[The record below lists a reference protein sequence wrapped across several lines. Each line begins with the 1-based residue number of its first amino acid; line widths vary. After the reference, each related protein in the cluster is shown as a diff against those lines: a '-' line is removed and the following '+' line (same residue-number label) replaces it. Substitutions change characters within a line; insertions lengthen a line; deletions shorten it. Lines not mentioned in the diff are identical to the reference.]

1 MPPQILPS
9 KMQSREHPF
18 NRSTRPL
25 LERRAANMAQPQVL
39 SSKQINA
46 KSPPTR
52 GYNDFNLITR
62 QYENLNSNKGYP
74 YGSPPSPTHLNQID
88 FQFSD
93 VNEPRYRP
101 VAPAATR
108 YLPASTNRNNSDHE
122 DDDDEDDY
130 DELVYHH
137 NQLNVQQVPAVPRR
151 RLIDASSP
159 PVPPQRIIPVE
170 TSTPPS
176 LPLPPPPPP
185 LSRGDTLEHE
195 GPFVFGVHH
204 PNTFTPAY
212 GKGKDTAVVVVGSS
226 NGSPNSSIQNN
237 SDISSRNTSSSEK
250 ERRALMKE
258 KKHSKRTK
266 KEKKTKTKS
275 STKPKEP
282 PRSTKEP
289 PNVKC
294 VLVGDGAVGKTN
306 LIVTY
311 IQDRFNPEYVPTAFD
326 KYNVDVSVD
335 GRPICV
341 TLCDT
346 AGQDALDPLR
356 QLCYPGS
363 DVVLLCFSV
372 VQPGSFRSVATK
384 WEPEVARL
392 KGCSLVLVGTQ
403 SDLRNDRNTILKL
416 QAQGEKPVPV
426 SAAWDFARKIGA
438 KYIET
443 SSHRK
448 ERIKEVFDTAIWD
461 ALQAREFD
469 RKRPLWKRMFCL
481 AC

>member
-25 LERRAANMAQPQVL
+25 LERRANMAQPQVL

-74 YGSPPSPTHLNQID
+74 YGSPPSPTHLNNID

-93 VNEPRYRP
+93 VNEPPYRP
-101 VAPAATR
+101 VAPAVTR

-122 DDDDEDDY
+122 DDDDDEDDY

-137 NQLNVQQVPAVPRR
+137 NQLNVQQAPAVPRR

-159 PVPPQRIIPVE
+159 PVPPQRIIPVQ
-170 TSTPPS
+170 T
-176 LPLPPPPPP
+176 PPPPP
-185 LSRGDTLEHE
+185 RGDTPEHE

-204 PNTFTPAY
+204 PNAFTPAY
-212 GKGKDTAVVVVGSS
+212 GKGKDAVLGGNSNNSNISS

-237 SDISSRNTSSSEK
+237 SDISSRTTSSSEK
-250 ERRALMKE
+250 ERRALVKE
-258 KKHSKRTK
+258 KKHSKRTTK
-266 KEKKTKTKS
+266 KDKKTKKS
-275 STKPKEP
+275 EKQKEP

-306 LIVTY
+306 LIVSY
-311 IQDRFNPEYVPTAFD
+311 IQDRFIPEYVPTAFD

-356 QLCYPGS
+356 QLCYPCS
-363 DVVLLCFSV
+363 DVFLLCFSV

-392 KGCSLVLVGTQ
+392 RGCSLVLVGTQ
-403 SDLRNDRNTILKL
+403 SDLRNDRSTILRL

-443 SSHRK
+443 SSHKK

-469 RKRPLWKRMFCL
+469 RKRPLWKRMLCMT
-481 AC
+481 C

>member
-1 MPPQILPS
+1 MPPQILPRS

-25 LERRAANMAQPQVL
+25 LERRANGGAQPQVL
-39 SSKQINA
+39 SAKQINA
-46 KSPPTR
+46 KKVTPPTVR
-52 GYNDFNLITR
+52 GFNDFNLISR
-62 QYENLNSNKGYP
+62 QYENINSNKGYP
-74 YGSPPSPTHLNQID
+74 YGSPPSPTNLNNID

-93 VNEPRYRP
+93 VRTTTTQPYIP
-101 VAPAATR
+101 PISAAR
-108 YLPASTNRNNSDHE
+108 ANYFASTNRNNSDHE
-122 DDDDEDDY
+122 EDEDDDDY

-137 NQLNVQQVPAVPRR
+137 NQINAKPILQLPTVLPPPPPTNSIRR
-151 RLIDASSP
+151 RLMDAACP
-159 PVPPQRIIPVE
+159 PAPPQRIIPVE
-170 TSTPPS
+170 T
-176 LPLPPPPPP
+176 PPPPP
-185 LSRGDTLEHE
+185 RGDTPEND

-212 GKGKDTAVVVVGSS
+212 
-226 NGSPNSSIQNN
+226 NSSKVNGNGTSSADSSVQNT

-250 ERRALMKE
+250 ERRALVKE
-258 KKHSKRTK
+258 KKNSKRTK
-266 KEKKTKTKS
+266 KDKKDKSKSKEKQQK
-275 STKPKEP
+275 KEKQLSP
-282 PRSTKEP
+282 SKDVA

-311 IQDRFNPEYVPTAFD
+311 IQDRFIPEYVPTAFD

-356 QLCYPGS
+356 QLCYPDS
-363 DVVLLCFSV
+363 DVFLLCFSV
-372 VQPGSFRSVATK
+372 VQPESFRSVAAK
-384 WEPEVARL
+384 WEPEIAKLRRAAL
-392 KGCSLVLVGTQ
+392 LLVGTQ
-403 SDLRNDRNTILKL
+403 SDLRNDRATVLKL
-416 QAQGEKPVPV
+416 QNEGEKPVPV

-443 SSHRK
+443 SSHKK
-448 ERIKEVFDTAIWD
+448 ERIKEVFDTA
-461 ALQAREFD
+461 
-469 RKRPLWKRMFCL
+469 M
-481 AC
+481 

>member
-25 LERRAANMAQPQVL
+25 LERRANMAQPQVL
-39 SSKQINA
+39 SSKQSNA
-46 KSPPTR
+46 KKVNPTR
-52 GYNDFNLITR
+52 GYNDFNLITQ
-62 QYENLNSNKGYP
+62 QYENINSNNGYP
-74 YGSPPSPTHLNQID
+74 YGSPPSPTSTHLNNYD

-93 VNEPRYRP
+93 VNGPHYRP
-101 VAPAATR
+101 VAPVANFFN
-108 YLPASTNRNNSDHE
+108 ASTNRNNSDHE
-122 DDDDEDDY
+122 DDDDY
-130 DELVYHH
+130 DELVYRH
-137 NQLNVQQVPAVPRR
+137 NQLNVHGGGGGVVVGTANVARR
-151 RLIDASSP
+151 RLIDLPVDARRSP
-159 PVPPQRIIPVE
+159 PPPIPPQRIIPVE
-170 TSTPPS
+170 TV
-176 LPLPPPPPP
+176 PPPP
-185 LSRGDTLEHE
+185 RGDTPENE

-212 GKGKDTAVVVVGSS
+212 DKAKDVV
-226 NGSPNSSIQNN
+226 NSPNSSMQNS
-237 SDISSRNTSSSEK
+237 SDISSRNTSPSGK
-250 ERRALMKE
+250 ERRALVKG
-258 KKHSKRTK
+258 KKNSKRTK
-266 KEKKTKTKS
+266 KDKKKRPEKGDDEKRKES
-275 STKPKEP
+275 S
-282 PRSTKEP
+282 RSAKEP

-306 LIVTY
+306 LIVSY
-311 IQDRFNPEYVPTAFD
+311 IQDRFTPEYVPTAFD

-363 DVVLLCFSV
+363 DVFLLCFSV
-372 VQPGSFRSVATK
+372 VQPESFRAVATR
-384 WEPEVARL
+384 WEPEIAKL
-392 KGCSLVLVGTQ
+392 KASLVLVGTQ
-403 SDLRNDRNTILKL
+403 SDLRNDQSTVLKL

-443 SSHRK
+443 SSHKK

-469 RKRPLWKRMFCL
+469 RKRPLWKRMLCL
-481 AC
+481 TC